1 MARFRMTHWP
11 GALAL
16 GMLAVMASVP
26 VQAGCRIGFDVG
38 SSGVRIGSADSAAQ
52 ARTSIDYLA
61 DVWADNRIDASV
73 GPTIAAFSVLPSQA
87 GLPDGCDAV
96 AGGYSAWRLAM
107 ERGNRADVAETLRL
121 IRARTGVALY
131 VIPQDVEGTYGFYA
145 ARQALGDRLR
155 DSYILDVGGGSLQI
169 ASIHTGWGAAL
180 GQKAWR
186 KLYCHDGKG
195 SDAAACSVNPVGPG
209 AIALA
214 RKLLAGN
221 VASARAVLGSLQE
234 VTAVSAP
241 VVKTMHPVI
250 RHLAAQGR
258 IAADGITATSFDI
271 AGLRAAIRVLSDKD
285 DAALLHYLD
294 NCLQMDGQAI
304 CVPSFLPTLV
314 SDMLLVHAFME
325 GLGVRRLELAEANIT
340 NVPGLL
346 ADTRAWAWRDRY
358 DCYLSRL
365 VQQGDRAFKSNPA
378 TCPR

>member
-11 GALAL
+11 RVLTL
-16 GMLAVMASVP
+16 GVLAVILSAP
-26 VQAGCRIGFDVG
+26 AQAGCRIGFDVG
-38 SSGVRIGSADSAAQ
+38 SSGVRVGAADSDAQ
-52 ARTSIDYLA
+52 ARTGIDYLA
-61 DVWADNRIDASV
+61 DVWADNRMDASV
-73 GPTIAAFSVLPSQA
+73 GQTIAAFSTLPAAA

-96 AGGYSAWRLAM
+96 AGGYSAWRLVL
-107 ERGNRADVAETLRL
+107 ERGNRAEVAETLRL

-145 ARQALGDRLR
+145 ARQALGDHLR
-155 DSYILDVGGGSLQI
+155 DPYILDVGGGSMQI

-195 SDAAACSVNPVGPG
+195 SDVAACAVNPVGPG

-214 RKLLAGN
+214 RKLLAAN
-221 VASARAVLGSLQE
+221 VASARAALGPLQE
-234 VTAVSAP
+234 ATAVSAP
-241 VVKTMHPVI
+241 LVKTMHPVI
-250 RHLAAQGR
+250 RHLAARGR

-271 AGLRAAIRVLSDKD
+271 GALGAAIRVLSDKD
-285 DAALLHYLD
+285 DAALLRYLD
-294 NCLQMDGQAI
+294 DCPQVDGQAI
-304 CVPSFLPTLV
+304 CAPSFLPTLV

-325 GLGVRRLELAEANIT
+325 GLGIRRLELAEANLT

-358 DCYLSRL
+358 NCYLSRL

>member
-1 MARFRMTHWP
+1 MIRFRTTVWS

-16 GMLAVMASVP
+16 GVLALTFSAP

-38 SSGVRIGSADSAAQ
+38 SSGVRVGAADSAAQ
-52 ARTSIDYLA
+52 ARVSIDYLA
-61 DVWADNRIDASV
+61 DVWTDNRIDTSV
-73 GPTIAAFSVLPSQA
+73 EPTIAAFSSLPAEA
-87 GLPDGCDAV
+87 GLPGGCDAV

-107 ERGNRADVAETLRL
+107 ERGNPAEVAETLRL

-145 ARQALGDRLR
+145 ARQSLGSRLR
-155 DSYILDVGGGSLQI
+155 DPYILDVGGGSMQI

-186 KLYCHDGKG
+186 KMYCQDGKG
-195 SDAAACSVNPVGPG
+195 SSVAACTVNPVGPD
-209 AIALA
+209 AISLA
-214 RKLLAGN
+214 RKLLGKT
-221 VASARAVLGSLQE
+221 VASARAAVGPLTE
-234 VTAVSAP
+234 ATAVSAP
-241 VVKTMHPVI
+241 LVKTMHPVI

-258 IAADGITATSFDI
+258 IPAGGVTATSFDV
-271 AGLRAAIRVLSDKD
+271 AALKAAIRVLSDKD
-285 DAALLHYLD
+285 DAALLRYLD
-294 NCLQMDGQAI
+294 DCPQLDGQAI
-304 CVPSFLPTLV
+304 CAPSFLPTLV

-325 GLGVRRLELAEANIT
+325 GLGIRRLELAEANIT

-346 ADTRAWAWRDRY
+346 ADTRAWAWRDRF

-365 VQQGDRAFKSNPA
+365 AQQGDRAFKSDPA

>member
-1 MARFRMTHWP
+1 MTRFRMTDWP

-16 GMLAVMASVP
+16 GVLAVMLSAP

-38 SSGVRIGSADSAAQ
+38 SSGIRVGAADSAAQ

-61 DVWADNRIDASV
+61 DVWADNRIDTSV
-73 GPTIAAFSVLPSQA
+73 APTIAAFSTLPAEA
-87 GLPDGCDAV
+87 GLPGGCDAV

-107 ERGNRADVAETLRL
+107 ERGNPAEVAETLRL
-121 IRARTGVALY
+121 LRARTGVALY

-155 DSYILDVGGGSLQI
+155 DSYILDVGGGSMQI

-186 KLYCHDGKG
+186 KMYCHDGKG
-195 SDAAACSVNPVGPG
+195 SAAAACAVNPVGPG
-209 AIALA
+209 AIPLA
-214 RKLLAGN
+214 RQLLARN
-221 VASARAVLGSLQE
+221 VASARAALGHLQE
-234 VTAVSAP
+234 ATAVSAP
-241 VVKTMHPVI
+241 LVNTMHPVI
-250 RHLAAQGR
+250 RYLAARGL
-258 IAADGITATSFDI
+258 IAADGITGSSFDI
-271 AGLRAAIRVLSDKD
+271 VALGAAIRVLSDKD
-285 DAALLHYLD
+285 DAALLRYLD
-294 NCLQMDGQAI
+294 NCPQVDGRAI
-304 CVPSFLPTLV
+304 CAPSFLPTLV
-314 SDMLLVHAFME
+314 SDMLMVHTFME
-325 GLGVRRLELAEANIT
+325 GLGIRRLELAEANIT

-365 VQQGDRAFKSNPA
+365 VQQGDRAFKSDPA